1 MKTISTY
8 ILVYILLLIILA
20 FIILEFNVEIYS
32 NWTAFFIWV
41 VLLPIISLIITLKIV
56 K

>member
-1 MKTISTY
+1 MKIISIY

-20 FIILEFNVEIYS
+20 FIILEFKIEIYS

-41 VLLPIISLIITLKIV
+41 VLLPIISLIITDKLIK
-56 K
+56 